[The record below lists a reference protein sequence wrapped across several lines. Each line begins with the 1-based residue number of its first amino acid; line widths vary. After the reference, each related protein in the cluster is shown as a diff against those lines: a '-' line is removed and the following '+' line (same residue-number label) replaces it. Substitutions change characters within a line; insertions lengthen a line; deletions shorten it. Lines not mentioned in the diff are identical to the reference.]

1 MLEPRDCF
9 SGVSDNLGE
18 GTRLISGNE
27 RFSPIDIVFRSVSP
41 VVATL
46 DSSVLVG
53 ALRFGPRA
61 LAFVICHN
69 DQRVIKEKQ
78 GGQPRSTIPSN
89 LRE

>member
-1 MLEPRDCF
+1 MLELGDCF

-27 RFSPIDIVFRSVSP
+27 SFFPTDIVSRGVSP
-41 VVATL
+41 VVTTS
-46 DSSVLVG
+46 DSSALVG

-69 DQRVIKEKQ
+69 NQRVIKEKQ